1 MSDTGIGVFP
11 RVKIYNT
18 GVTTANIEINGHIL
32 RGVKS
37 VIYGASVNN
46 LPEFRFETYG
56 IPDIEIDNAS
66 VYLEC
71 QPENLAEAVRIL
83 RSAIKNDDAMYGAW
97 VASVE
102 SWLEQTHEVTRSGLA
117 RAFVDWIAGDD
128 VPVGDDDLAGDDVHD
143 GHDDNDDHAGDDE
156 PSGQDVE
163 ASDDILP

>member
-18 GVTTANIEINGHIL
+18 GVTTANIEINGHIM

-37 VIYGASVNN
+37 IMYSASANG
-46 LPEFRFETYG
+46 LPEFCFETYG

-66 VYLEC
+66 VYLDC

-83 RSAIKNDDAMYGAW
+83 RSAIKNDDSMYGAW

-117 RAFVDWIAGDD
+117 RAFVDWLAGDD
-128 VPVGDDDLAGDDVHD
+128 VPVG
-143 GHDDNDDHAGDDE
+143 NDDHAGDDV
-156 PSGQDVE
+156 PDGHDVE
-163 ASDDILP
+163 DPDDVLP

>member
-1 MSDTGIGVFP
+1 MSKGCGCMSDAGIGVFP

-18 GVTTANIEINGHIL
+18 GVTTAHIEINGHIMH
-32 RGVKS
+32 GVKS
-37 VIYGASVNN
+37 IMYSASANG
-46 LPEFRFETYG
+46 LPEFCFETYG

-83 RSAIKNDDAMYGAW
+83 RSAIKNDDDMYSAW

-117 RAFVDWIAGDD
+117 RAFVDWISGDD
-128 VPVGDDDLAGDDVHD
+128 VPD
-143 GHDDNDDHAGDDE
+143 GHDVE
-156 PSGQDVE
+156 ETEDV
-163 ASDDILP
+163 LP

>member
-1 MSDTGIGVFP
+1 MSDTGIGAFP

-18 GVTTANIEINGHIL
+18 GVTTANIEINGSKL

-66 VYLEC
+66 VYLDC
-71 QPENLAEAVRIL
+71 KPKNLAEAVRIL

-117 RAFVDWIAGDD
+117 RAFVGWISGDD
-128 VPVGDDDLAGDDVHD
+128 VPVGDDVPD
-143 GHDDNDDHAGDDE
+143 GHDDHAGDVV
-156 PSGQDVE
+156 PVGQDVE
-163 ASDDILP
+163 ETEDVLP